1 MRLRLKNLATATVLA
16 TVIGANAFAADV
28 PSRINV
34 KLDDANLVQATV
46 ALTRQTGIQFVI
58 KPTMKEF
65 KRISLGL
72 KDVAPEDAIRYMC
85 IAANAY
91 FTKDER
97 GIYIIS
103 AEPPVEAPEVKTV
116 AKASRIFKRIK
127 LQHGDSEVV
136 YNQIVFGKVSSSTEM
151 LSRLQ
156 RASKMAMSGTNTVN
170 NSMFNGAQIPQQF
183 SPQSTSTP
191 VSSGTRPD
199 GANEIQLPGESSS
212 QGGFSGAGGGG
223 FGGGGQGGGGF
234 GGGGQGGGQNG
245 GLGGGQGGGGTQLRG
260 GQGLVPDTIEFI
272 SYDPTDNSLI
282 VRGSSEEDINEL
294 QNLIAQFDVI
304 PKQVSV
310 KVEFIT
316 TTETL
321 DKSIGYSLEWQRGA
335 INTGTNP
342 VDFIRANDP
351 IFLTFASGNSVLRL
365 RTRLSESNAK
375 VVTAPIIRA
384 LNNTTSFVSA
394 FTTQYIFQTSQF
406 FQNGGGVVT
415 NVNPIAI
422 NAGTSLVVTPRINE
436 DGYITMGLSPQVGG
450 VVGSQ
455 PIPGGGELPIFTQQA
470 LGVVA
475 RIKDGE
481 TIVLG
486 GLNQEN
492 TSFTVN
498 RVPVLSEIPIL
509 GQFFRRT
516 IQTKNNSEL
525 LIFVTP
531 KIIDDE
537 RGDAIGP

>member
-34 KLDDANLVQATV
+34 KLDNANLVQATDV
-46 ALTRQTGIQFVI
+46 LTRLTGIQFVVRSTNKGF
-58 KPTMKEF
+58 KP
-65 KRISLGL
+65 ISLGL

-91 FTKDER
+91 FKKDES
-97 GIYIIS
+97 GVYVIS
-103 AEPPVEAPEVKTV
+103 AEPPVEAPVVIEKKKVPMT
-116 AKASRIFKRIK
+116 FKRIK
-127 LQHGDSEVV
+127 LQHGDAKQV
-136 YNQIVFGKVSSSTEM
+136 YNHIVFNKIVDNVENFTNM
-151 LSRLQ
+151 QRLALQ
-156 RASKMAMSGTNTVN
+156 ANGGN
-170 NSMFNGAQIPQQF
+170 NQTTKSMFSGAQIPTQYQ
-183 SPQSTSTP
+183 PSTTP
-191 VSSGTRPD
+191 IAPGTKPD
-199 GANEIQLPGESSS
+199 NSNELVLPGDNAN
-212 QGGFSGAGGGG
+212 QIGGAGGGGGFGGQGGAGGGG
-223 FGGGGQGGGGF
+223 FGGQGGA
-234 GGGGQGGGQNG
+234 GGGQG

-282 VRGSSEEDINEL
+282 VRGSSEEDINDL
-294 QNLIAQFDVI
+294 QNLIAQFDVV
-304 PKQVSV
+304 PKQVSI

-321 DKSIGYSLEWQRGA
+321 DKSIGYSLSWQRGA
-335 INTGTNP
+335 INTGSNP

-351 IFLTFASGNSVLRL
+351 VFLTFASGNSVLRL

-415 NVNPIAI
+415 NVNPISV

-450 VVGSQ
+450 VVGTQS
-455 PIPGGGELPIFTQQA
+455 IPGGGELPIFTQQA

-475 RIKDGE
+475 RIKDGD

-531 KIIDDE
+531 KIIDDAA
-537 RGDAIGP
+537 GDAIGP